1 VAGKERVQRVRDELR
16 AGEAGKVGCALC
28 MYSPIH
34 THVSSS
40 SYDMYP
46 PPHMTCTLIYTPHAH
61 NTHMHTCKNTY
72 TYFDHVSDKRTKVA
86 QTRGRESERARER
99 ERARKRENT

>member
-40 SYDMYP
+40 SHDMYS
-46 PPHMTCTLIYTPHAH
+46 HIHTTRTQHTHAYIQKYLH
-61 NTHMHTCKNTY
+61 I
-72 TYFDHVSDKRTKVA
+72 F
-86 QTRGRESERARER
+86 
-99 ERARKRENT
+99 